1 MTDRSDDRPR
11 IAVLLRRLCDAPGHV
26 DEDEVLGR
34 CERAALAAALV
45 LRSELRATVTAIAMG
60 PPTRED
66 RVLAM
71 SLRAGCD
78 HAIRVWDSH
87 LPELDYLGVAQILAA
102 ALATSRFDLILCGD
116 RSQDQRQ
123 GATGPAVAQLL
134 EIPHLGRL
142 VDLRAD
148 RDRRDRIVCTRRAA
162 GALHELACSLPAL
175 LCVASFP
182 ADRRPA
188 DGDESVS
195 RDGVIE
201 ELSLDALEIDS
212 RALAHRGR
220 LLGIT
225 RERHPGTNAT
235 LVTSPADLVK
245 RLESDRIL
253 G

>member
-1 MTDRSDDRPR
+1 VTDRADSRPR
-11 IAVLLRRLCDAPGHV
+11 IAVLLRRLCDTPGHV

-45 LRSELRATVTAIAMG
+45 LRSELGATVTAIAMG

-78 HAIRVWDSH
+78 HAVRVYDGH
-87 LPELDYLGVAQILAA
+87 LAEVDYLGVAQILAA
-102 ALATSRFDLILCGD
+102 AVAKTGFDLILCGD

-134 EIPHLGRL
+134 DIPHLGRL

-148 RDRRDRIVCTRRAA
+148 GDRIVCTRRAA
-162 GALHELACSLPAL
+162 GALHELSCGLPAL

-188 DGDESVS
+188 DGDDSGS

-201 ELSLDALEIDS
+201 ELSLDALDIDG

-220 LLGIT
+220 LVGIT
-225 RERHPGTNAT
+225 RERHPGANAT

-245 RLESDRIL
+245 RLERDRIL